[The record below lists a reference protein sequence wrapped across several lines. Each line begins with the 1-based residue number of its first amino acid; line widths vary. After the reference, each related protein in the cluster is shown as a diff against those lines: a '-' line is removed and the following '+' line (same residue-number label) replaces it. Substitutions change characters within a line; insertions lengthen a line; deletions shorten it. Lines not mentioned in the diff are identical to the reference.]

1 MMNEN
6 QLIVLKFK
14 FKFRPLKDSIQ
25 LAVDFGDLIA
35 QKCANPLLAL

>member
-14 FKFRPLKDSIQ
+14 FKFRPQI
-25 LAVDFGDLIA
+25 DF
-35 QKCANPLLAL
+35 KVVSYHC